1 MDSFFLPAF
10 FFECNLMYNYY
21 LQKCKTNY
29 TKKAST
35 APSLMQILE
44 ETWPIMSCQCF
55 SGAQGDRTSYE
66 SPGLR
71 DSQGVLV
78 SIKWV
83 IESKTGC
90 FEKAAKTEKRWD
102 TSETRKTPL

>member
-1 MDSFFLPAF
+1 MGSTTMDSFFLPAF

-44 ETWPIMSCQCF
+44 ET
-55 SGAQGDRTSYE
+55 
-66 SPGLR
+66 
-71 DSQGVLV
+71 
-78 SIKWV
+78 
-83 IESKTGC
+83 
-90 FEKAAKTEKRWD
+90 
-102 TSETRKTPL
+102 